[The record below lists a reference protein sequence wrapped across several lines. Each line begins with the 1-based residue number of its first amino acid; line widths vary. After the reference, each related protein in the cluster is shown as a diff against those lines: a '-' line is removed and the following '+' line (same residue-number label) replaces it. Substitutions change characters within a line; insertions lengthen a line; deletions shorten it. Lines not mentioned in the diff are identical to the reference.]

1 MFRIYVPDGNTIW
14 WDWSATMPSR
24 GTHGGPYQKPSLGG
38 ERMSDPSSL
47 LPPDVDLVI
56 VSRDYGVIYIRD
68 EISVQFLELIL
79 DKIKAKYREEARP

>member
-1 MFRIYVPDGNTIW
+1 
-14 WDWSATMPSR
+14 
-24 GTHGGPYQKPSLGG
+24 
-38 ERMSDPSSL
+38 MSDPSSL

-79 DKIKAKYREEARP
+79 DKIKAKYREEARQ